1 MSNKFFLLIF
11 FVLFMLG
18 CSSVSIKKNSTEEEQ
33 TMVEAEKF
41 YNQWEV
47 EKAQECLEKYELE
60 NGKTSEAEELLS
72 KILAR
77 KLSKEKLFQTVEEIK
92 NAILENKIDDIKKYS
107 KKSFFLKQ
115 KIKKLKSYD
124 FEGFQLYS
132 GSYKFD
138 GSKAE
143 CIIVANYVD
152 ESFYIIVKFRLKNGI
167 WELSDFKERR

>member
-1 MSNKFFLLIF
+1 MNNKFFLLIF

-18 CSSVSIKKNSTEEEQ
+18 CSSVSIKESSINEQ
-33 TMVEAEKF
+33 KTAAEAEKF
-41 YNQWEV
+41 YNEWEV

-60 NGKTSEAEELLS
+60 NGKTAETEELRS
-72 KILAR
+72 KISAR
-77 KLSKEKLFQTVEEIK
+77 KISKNNLFQTVEEIK
-92 NAILENKIDDIKKYS
+92 SAIVENRVGDIKRYS

-138 GSKAE
+138 DGRAE

-152 ESFYIIVKFRLKNGI
+152 ESFYIVVKFRLNDGR